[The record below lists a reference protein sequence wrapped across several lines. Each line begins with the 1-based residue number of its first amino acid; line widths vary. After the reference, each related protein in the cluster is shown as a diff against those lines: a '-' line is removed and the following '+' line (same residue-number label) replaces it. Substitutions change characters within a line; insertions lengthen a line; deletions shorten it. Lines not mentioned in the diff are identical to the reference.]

1 VIKLLNL
8 LLNENMK
15 IYRRLRTWILMAIVI
30 LLTCTVLLLLH
41 FIEPLP
47 ESGISRTIWDGISV
61 AGANL
66 IFLCTIFTVVIAAD
80 SVAGEFSSGTIKLL
94 LIRPASR
101 SKILLSKYVATM
113 LFAIVLILLLFIT
126 AFLVSGILAGF
137 NHIGDAAA
145 GHVLAI
151 YGSSCKEMLLIV
163 TLAFMLSTVF
173 RSSSLAIGASLG
185 LLFIGPLLVDLI
197 AKYAWAKYY
206 LFSNTLSQY
215 VNHNPLIDGLTLPFS
230 IGILLA
236 YFLIFNVLSWL
247 IFAKRDVAA

>member
-1 VIKLLNL
+1 LLNL

-15 IYRRLRTWILMAIVI
+15 IYRRLRTWILMAIIVI
-30 LLTCTVLLLLH
+30 LTCTVLLIIH
-41 FIEPLP
+41 FSDPSLSEA
-47 ESGISRTIWDGISV
+47 GISRTLWEGVSV

-66 IFLCTIFTVVIAAD
+66 IFLCTIFTVIIAAD

-101 SKILLSKYVATM
+101 SKILMSKYVATL
-113 LFAIVLILLLFIT
+113 LFAIALILILFIS
-126 AFLVSGILAGF
+126 AFLISGILEGF
-137 NHIGDAAA
+137 GHLGDGTA

-151 YGSSCKEMLLIV
+151 YGSSGIEMLLIV

-173 RSSSLAIGASLG
+173 RSSSLSIGVALG
-185 LLFIGPLLVDLI
+185 LLFIGPLLVGLI

-215 VNHNPLIDGLTLPFS
+215 VNDSPMIEGLTLQFS
-230 IGILLA
+230 IGILLV
-236 YFLIFNVLSWL
+236 YFLVFNLLSWV
-247 IFAKRDVAA
+247 IFVKRDVAA

>member
-1 VIKLLNL
+1 LLNL

-15 IYRRLRTWILMAIVI
+15 IYRRLRTWILMAIIVI
-30 LLTCTVLLLLH
+30 LTTTVLLIIH
-41 FIEPLP
+41 FTEPSLS
-47 ESGISRTIWDGISV
+47 EAGINRTLWDGVSV

-66 IFLCTIFTVVIAAD
+66 IFLCTIFTVIIAAD

-101 SKILLSKYVATM
+101 SKILLSKYAATL
-113 LFAIVLILLLFIT
+113 LFAIVLICTLFIS
-126 AFLVSGILAGF
+126 AFLISGILEGF
-137 NHIGDAAA
+137 SHLADGTA

-151 YGSSCKEMLLIV
+151 YGSSSIEMLLIV

-173 RSSSLAIGASLG
+173 RSSSLAIGMSLG
-185 LLFIGPLLVDLI
+185 LLFIGPLLVQLI
-197 AKYAWAKYY
+197 AKYSWAKYY

-215 VNHNPLIDGLTLPFS
+215 VNHTPLMEGLTLPFS

-236 YFLIFNVLSWL
+236 YFLLFNLLSWV
-247 IFAKRDVAA
+247 IFTKRDVAA